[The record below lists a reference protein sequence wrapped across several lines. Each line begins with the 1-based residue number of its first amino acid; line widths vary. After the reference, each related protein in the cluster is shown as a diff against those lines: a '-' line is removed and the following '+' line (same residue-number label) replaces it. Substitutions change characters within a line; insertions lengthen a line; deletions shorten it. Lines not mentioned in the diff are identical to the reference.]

1 MKANSTIF
9 WTKTGTELS
18 SPLLLNHTVFVAWA
32 LNVMCYIF
40 LPSNTLPLYLIIFFQ
55 GKNMELYSERD
66 RGRGYKFKWESGA
79 LHFRKMARVGFSRK
93 PTLSHVYLE
102 SKWVIGPLKCQLLS
116 FFTTWHFCQTTNLNV
131 PWLFV
136 FVCVYRLHAR
146 GPRAVLWLHP
156 VCSRAKWAGLRPE
169 TSAAPHRHTL
179 QTGPKV
185 SSLYLSVKLISMSLT
200 DVIPS

>member
-1 MKANSTIF
+1 MQFFKNSVLVTHGLLSVCRVITSMKANSTIF

-18 SPLLLNHTVFVAWA
+18 SPLLFNHTVFVAWA

-79 LHFRKMARVGFSRK
+79 LHFRKMARVGFSRR

-116 FFTTWHFCQTTNLNV
+116 FFYNMALLSNNKSERAMT
-131 PWLFV
+131 
-136 FVCVYRLHAR
+136 VCVCLC
-146 GPRAVLWLHP
+146 V
-156 VCSRAKWAGLRPE
+156 
-169 TSAAPHRHTL
+169 
-179 QTGPKV
+179 
-185 SSLYLSVKLISMSLT
+185 
-200 DVIPS
+200 